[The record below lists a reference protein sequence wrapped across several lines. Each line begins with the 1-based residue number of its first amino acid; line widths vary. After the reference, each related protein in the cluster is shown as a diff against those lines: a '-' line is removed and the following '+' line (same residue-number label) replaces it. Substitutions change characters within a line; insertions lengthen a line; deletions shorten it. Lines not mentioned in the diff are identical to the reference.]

1 MRNSMRMGSSPFA
14 CVVAVA
20 GALLMGGALG
30 PSPLRAAP
38 RYTDL
43 RRIEPIQGDAAAGA
57 QKATVCLACHGA
69 NGVSV
74 GPTFPRLSGQ
84 RPDYLYHRLL
94 SFNHADS
101 KDPYYSKSPMTA
113 IAATL
118 SDDDM
123 RNLSTFFAAQVP
135 RATDVSAPT
144 ASAAIGEA
152 LFRSGDPVHGVPP
165 CQGCHGADGSG
176 LDTRADQYAV
186 YPSVRGQYGPYVV
199 ARLTSFREGQPN
211 DSTNDFIMSGVAR
224 TLDDESIQAIA
235 GWLSSLTPSRS
246 R

>member
-1 MRNSMRMGSSPFA
+1 MRNSMRMRSSPFA
-14 CVVAVA
+14 CVAAIA
-20 GALLMGGALG
+20 GAFLMTATLG
-30 PSPLRAAP
+30 PPPSQAAP

-74 GPTFPRLSGQ
+74 GPTFPRLAGQ
-84 RPDYLYHRLL
+84 RPEYLYHRLL
-94 SFNHADS
+94 SFKHS
-101 KDPYYSKSPMTA
+101 SPKDPYYSKSPMTS

-123 RNLSTFFAAQVP
+123 RNLATYFAAQVP
-135 RATDVSAPT
+135 RATDVAAPT
-144 ASAAIGEA
+144 ASSVIGEA

-165 CQGCHGADGSG
+165 CRGCHGADGSG
-176 LDTRADQYAV
+176 VDTRADQYAV

-199 ARLTSFREGQPN
+199 ARLTSFREGQPH

-235 GWLSSLTPSRS
+235 AWLSSLTPGRS

>member
-1 MRNSMRMGSSPFA
+1 MRNSIRMGCSPFA
-14 CVVAVA
+14 RVAAIA
-20 GALLMGGALG
+20 GAFLVGGAFG
-30 PSPLRAAP
+30 SPPSQAAS

-43 RRIEPIQGDAAAGA
+43 RRIEPIKGDAAAGA

-74 GPTFPRLSGQ
+74 GPTFPRLAGQ
-84 RPDYLYHRLL
+84 RPDFLYHRLL
-94 SFNHADS
+94 SFKHADS
-101 KDPYYSKSPMTA
+101 KDPYYSKSPMTS
-113 IAATL
+113 IAAAL

-135 RATDVSAPT
+135 RATDVAAPT
-144 ASAAIGEA
+144 GASAIGEA
-152 LFRSGDPVHGVPP
+152 LFRSGDPVRGVPP

-176 LDTRADQYAV
+176 LDTRGDQYAV

-199 ARLTSFREGQPN
+199 ARLTGFREGEPN

-235 GWLSSLTPSRS
+235 AWLSSLIPGRS